1 MNLYSINGSDLNKHL
16 EDRIIEYNG
25 IIQTISEQKME
36 HDVSEIRYI
45 GTDFTIITKKN
56 KTLIL
61 PNKNLNESYGQGHN
75 YFINKLFKQYY
86 NSRRCDNYRHTIYY
100 ENSLTGKIDYKII
113 ELYQTTY
120 TSAGINMVF
129 KLKNQNSL
137 HQSNMEIDYNSII
150 YTYIFPDYMKE
161 IKGVHMAHIIKNIDE
176 CPLKTSQEAFQIV
189 QKIEKYKENKMYFEV
204 NGLLRNIIHFYKK
217 ALSDPLNR
225 YDNKLKNQR
234 DYIIRFKKKYDYL
247 IPSTRVLR
255 YILTITY
262 IRGELPYLPQEILEN
277 ITYFV

>member
-1 MNLYSINGSDLNKHL
+1 MNLYSTNGSDLNKHL

-36 HDVSEIRYI
+36 HDVSEIRYV
-45 GTDFTIITKKN
+45 GTDVTIITKN
-56 KTLIL
+56 KTTLLL
-61 PNKNLNESYGQGHN
+61 PNKNLNEPYGQDKS
-75 YFINKLFKQYY
+75 YFINKLFKYYY
-86 NSRRCDNYRHTIYY
+86 NSRICYTCNPTIYY
-100 ENSLTGKIDYKII
+100 EDTFTGKIDYKIV

-120 TSAGINMVF
+120 TSEGANMVF
-129 KLKNQNSL
+129 KLKKDNSFNK
-137 HQSNMEIDYNSII
+137 SNMEIDYDSSR
-150 YTYIFPDYMKE
+150 YTHIFPDYMKE
-161 IKGVHMAHIIKNIDE
+161 ITGLYMTHIRKNIE
-176 CPLKTSQEAFQIV
+176 EFPLNTSQEAFEIV
-189 QKIEKYKENKMYFEV
+189 QKIEKYKENKLYFEV
-204 NGLLRNIIHFYKK
+204 NGILRNIIHFYDRE
-217 ALSDPLNR
+217 LREPLNR

-234 DYIIRFKKKYDYL
+234 DYTILFKKKYDYL